1 VWPFTLPGSTS
12 VPSRS
17 PYPFGGP
24 EHTST
29 LTRVSS
35 ACLWSTVYIPPGPLA
50 QSNARL
56 FDYIRG
62 QTTGSGRTL
71 TLSDTN
77 LRESGRRAGALEV
90 AVVEWSLRSVLP
102 TEPLVELAQALRE
115 EDDIEEIKQHG
126 VLQFDLSQALL
137 DIGPLWL
144 NRADIK
150 VLFAAMSPFSVNVAF
165 DPSAPVLNRELAITV
180 FLNGL
185 TTMPVEIG

>member
-1 VWPFTLPGSTS
+1 
-12 VPSRS
+12 
-17 PYPFGGP
+17 
-24 EHTST
+24 
-29 LTRVSS
+29 
-35 ACLWSTVYIPPGPLA
+35 VYIPPGPLA